1 MVYRGGLDM
10 FRSELC
16 CLKSSMAKPLT
27 RKVLYDALWVGFRNL
42 MVGKIHK
49 QKITSVGMIY
59 SCKKLV
65 SVTMIPLRSNLQNK
79 SC

>member
-1 MVYRGGLDM
+1 M

-27 RKVLYDALWVGFRNL
+27 RKVFYDALWVGFRNL

-49 QKITSVGMIY
+49 QKITSAGIIY

-65 SVTMIPLRSNLQNK
+65 SVTMIPLRSNLQKK